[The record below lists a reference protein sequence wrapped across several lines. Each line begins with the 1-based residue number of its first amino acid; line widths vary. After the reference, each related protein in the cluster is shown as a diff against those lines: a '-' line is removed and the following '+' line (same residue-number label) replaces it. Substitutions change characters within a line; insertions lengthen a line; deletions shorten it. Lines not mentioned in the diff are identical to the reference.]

1 MATDETADAG
11 ALSIDELAA
20 ATGTTTR
27 SIRSFQTLGL
37 LDHPDLR
44 GRTGLYGGHHRHR
57 LEVILRLQSAGFS
70 LRSLAVLFAA
80 HGRGES
86 LGDVLGL
93 GESDPEIHPD
103 LEAGAGR
110 VRVRVPTMPNG
121 TDSASCK
128 KAAPAG
134 GYGGCWPLSRR
145 RSGTRRRRPD
155 RMRLTSVR
163 ARGPR
168 TRSVAA
174 PLARGRRAGRG
185 GCRDQ
190 PARRAVGEPLCVA
203 EPGTP
208 RGRCAGTGHRQSGSG
223 PRRAFGVDPAS
234 WSSPTKC
241 TAPGSLWSARRIGA
255 GGCTAWT
262 RRLPPPTSWSRPRR
276 PPSWSSSSPTA
287 PRSR

>member
-1 MATDETADAG
+1 MATDETADAR

-93 GESDPEIHPD
+93 GESDPEIHPTSRRGGR
-103 LEAGAGR
+103 GASG
-110 VRVRVPTMPNG
+110 PTMPNG

-134 GYGGCWPLSRR
+134 GCSGCWPLSRR

-155 RMRLTSVR
+155 PQR
-163 ARGPR
+163 
-168 TRSVAA
+168 
-174 PLARGRRAGRG
+174 
-185 GCRDQ
+185 
-190 PARRAVGEPLCVA
+190 
-203 EPGTP
+203 
-208 RGRCAGTGHRQSGSG
+208 
-223 PRRAFGVDPAS
+223 
-234 WSSPTKC
+234 
-241 TAPGSLWSARRIGA
+241 GSLA
-255 GGCTAWT
+255 
-262 RRLPPPTSWSRPRR
+262 
-276 PPSWSSSSPTA
+276 
-287 PRSR
+287 